1 MSAQN
6 LTKKI
11 VLTLVLASIF
21 YFLSSVTVLAQTSS
35 SFTVSPPSLDFTLK
49 PGQKVERTIK
59 VTNTSKESMDFVV
72 NIQDF
77 VVTNSQGTPELLA
90 PGVLPNNRFAAST
103 WSVAIPDSFT
113 VDPGKSQTTVIYIN
127 VPKDANPG
135 GRYFAAAVRS
145 VNGSTLTS
153 TGAKVNTVVGCLI
166 RLKVDGVI
174 KESARLVSFL
184 APIFSEYGPVPF
196 TTEIRNFGDIHASP
210 RASVEVKDLFGR
222 KIYSFA
228 LDNLNIFPGTSR
240 IYKNSL
246 EVKWLFGRFTA
257 KLEGYYGT
265 DNKQLLTANTAF
277 WVIPYKLI
285 IAVLLAV
292 IISVIAYSYF
302 KKKQETKEI
311 IEEEK

>member
-1 MSAQN
+1 MTAQN
-6 LTKKI
+6 KKLF
-11 VLTLVLASIF
+11 LTLALASIF
-21 YFLSSVTVLAQTSS
+21 YFLSSATVFAQNTS
-35 SFTVSPPSLDFTLK
+35 SFTVSPPSLDFSLK

-59 VTNTSKESMDFVV
+59 VTNTSQEKMDFTV
-72 NIQDF
+72 NIEDF
-77 VVTNSQGTPELLA
+77 VVTDNKGTPELLA
-90 PGVLPNNRFAAST
+90 PGVLPNNRFAASS
-103 WSVAIPDSFT
+103 WSVAIPDSFSIE
-113 VDPGKSQTTVIYIN
+113 PGKSQTTVIYIN

-145 VNGSTLTS
+145 VNDSTLTS

-174 KESARLVSFL
+174 KENARLVSFL

-210 RASVEVKDLFGR
+210 RATVEVKDLFGR
-222 KIYSFA
+222 KVYSFA
-228 LDNLNIFPGTSR
+228 LDNLNIFPGTAR

-246 EVKWLFGRFTA
+246 EIKWLLGRFTA

-265 DNKQLLTANTAF
+265 GNKLPLSANLAF

-292 IISVIAYSYF
+292 AISIIVYSYF
-302 KKKQETKEI
+302 KKKQEAKEI